1 MTRARLAALH
11 LAVVAML
18 LRALLPAGWMPD
30 TTGATAF
37 TICTMDSTGHH
48 VEQRSPGKPAPADSQ
63 HGHEEC
69 PFAAAHHVAAPVA
82 TARLEAPSLAGR
94 VADIFHPAAAFGPAA
109 EYQSQSPR
117 APPHFA

>member
-30 TTGATAF
+30 ATGATAF
-37 TICTMDSTGHH
+37 TICTMDSAGHH
-48 VEQRSPGKPAPADSQ
+48 AEQQSPSNPIPADGQ

-69 PFAAAHHVAAPVA
+69 PFAAAHHLAAPVVA
-82 TARLEAPSLAGR
+82 IHLAAPSLAGR
-94 VADIFHPAAAFGPAA
+94 AADISHPVAALGPVA
-109 EYQSQSPR
+109 EYEPYSPR